1 MEVLQLTATR
11 FIKPMST
18 GRNRPLLLGCEGP
31 CGDELEVVVKF
42 RGREMTEKSQCS
54 ELIAAQLADDLGLQA
69 PQAAVVDVQ
78 LGFEAIIPEKGLAEM
93 VKNSPGSNFGSVHL
107 GAGFTTWPPGRAPF
121 GAQRDQA
128 AEIFAFDVLAQNP
141 DRRAGNPNLWA
152 RSNRLGVYD
161 QEQAFS
167 FLSVPIVG
175 GTPKPWSVATQ
186 SESFGFL
193 KQHIFYHSLRGG
205 PLNLGPFKEKLG
217 ALTEKQIRGY
227 IDAVPAEWRGLGNF
241 CGQVAAYLREAR
253 QQAEGLVNYI
263 KHILR

>member
-1 MEVLQLTATR
+1 MALVKAYGL
-11 FIKPMST
+11 
-18 GRNRPLLLGCEGP
+18 NR
-31 CGDELEVVVKF
+31 
-42 RGREMTEKSQCS
+42 
-54 ELIAAQLADDLGLQA
+54 I
-69 PQAAVVDVQ
+69 
-78 LGFEAIIPEKGLAEM
+78 GFEAIIPEKGLAEM

-107 GAGFTTWPPGRAPF
+107 WRRVLPPGRPDGTHLGRA
-121 GAQRDQA
+121 DQA

-175 GTPKPWSVATQ
+175 GTPKPWSVANQ

-205 PLNLGPFKEKLG
+205 PLNLGPFKETFG
-217 ALTEKQIRGY
+217 ALTEKQFEAILTPFRRSGGVWAIFAGRLPRISARLANRPRDWQIILNTY
-227 IDAVPAEWRGLGNF
+227 CDETHIQQHHTP
-241 CGQVAAYLREAR
+241 LRS
-253 QQAEGLVNYI
+253 
-263 KHILR
+263 